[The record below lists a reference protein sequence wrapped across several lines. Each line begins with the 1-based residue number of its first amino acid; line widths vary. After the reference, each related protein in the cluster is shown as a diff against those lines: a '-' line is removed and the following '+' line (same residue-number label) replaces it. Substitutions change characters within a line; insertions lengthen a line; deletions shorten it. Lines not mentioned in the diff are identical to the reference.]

1 MPFLLKKIKELE
13 SEIDAYLDMVIKGG
27 LLFKQSIKYFMSGEI
42 EEFELRLDELD
53 KIESDA
59 DILRRTIESKL
70 YEQTLIPDSRGDVLG
85 LLESTDKALNVTTET
100 LHQFAVEIPHILPEV
115 KHLYIELTDLSIS
128 ALESMVAAVRSYF
141 EDLNQVRD
149 YINKVLFYESE
160 SDKIAEKI
168 KRIVFRTDIELS
180 KKIHMRYFALH
191 IENIADEAEDVCDRL
206 AIAAIKRHV

>member
-13 SEIDAYLDMVIKGG
+13 SEIDNYLDMVIKGG
-27 LLFKQSIKYFMSGEI
+27 LLFKQSIKYFMTGEI
-42 EEFELRLDELD
+42 EEFESRLVELD

-85 LLESTDKALNVTTET
+85 LLESTDKALNVTSET
-100 LHQFAVEIPHILPEV
+100 LHQFAVEIPQILPEV
-115 KHLYIELTDLSIS
+115 KHLYIELADLSIS
-128 ALESMVAAVRSYF
+128 ALESMVAAVRAYF
-141 EDLNQVRD
+141 EDLTQVRD

-168 KRIVFRTDIELS
+168 KRTVFRTDIKLS
-180 KKIHMRYFALH
+180 EKIHMRYFALH